1 MRDILNYTY
10 DKMRDIFFKGDSA
23 VFKDDIAPKL
33 NELESKISTLQ
44 KENDELKEY
53 IRHKPGCKQWSGGV
67 FLQTDIKCTCGLDNL
82 VSKQVIT
89 LL

>member
-1 MRDILNYTY
+1 MNVLDEMDRMKQT
-10 DKMRDIFFKGDSA
+10 
-23 VFKDDIAPKL
+23 
-33 NELESKISTLQ
+33 ISTLDMRIADLVDELNLVEADCLKLEQ
-44 KENDELKEY
+44 ENNELKEY